1 MSLKTAEQHL
11 SKLNKDNDIIVLDQS
26 SATVELAVKALGVT
40 GSEIAKSVSFYDKN
54 EGVIL
59 IVYLYN
65 CSKLNIE
72 PYAVVGGNPAKEIK
86 KRFLTNILI
95 SS

>member
-40 GSEIAKSVSFYDKN
+40 GS
-54 EGVIL
+54 
-59 IVYLYN
+59 
-65 CSKLNIE
+65 
-72 PYAVVGGNPAKEIK
+72 
-86 KRFLTNILI
+86 
-95 SS
+95 